1 MKSFKITAL
10 AVALLSAASFAH
22 AQGLAEG
29 PTATPSQGGAAMK
42 ARLEAFEGY
51 AGVFGVSRGGQ
62 TDVGSIARPD
72 GAYPVDPSTPIRWAS
87 VSKMIT
93 AILVFQQI
101 DAGTMGLDTPVATY
115 LPGTTVSNADRITIR
130 QLMAHRSGLS
140 EQSGTPDGPTGDP
153 MQYCGAAKAEPGA
166 VFFYNNCDTVLLG
179 KVLEAVT
186 GRAYLD
192 LVNSHIGAPLGLT
205 VTLPEVPRV
214 EATMEDGSA
223 EPRVWL
229 SGFGPAGGLYGTIGD
244 MLKIDMA
251 LIEGRLISAASL
263 DAMLTGDPAM
273 GYAALSV
280 WSWAPE
286 LGACIGKTRLVERYG
301 EIGGVQ
307 VRNFL
312 LPDLKLALAIYS
324 NDHRTTF
331 GEVWQGQGLSIDLI
345 RAAACGAPPAA

>member
-1 MKSFKITAL
+1 MKSLKVARLVLVLSLGAAGAQAQTAAEGL
-10 AVALLSAASFAH
+10 GAMQARLAAS
-22 AQGLAEG
+22 
-29 PTATPSQGGAAMK
+29 
-42 ARLEAFEGY
+42 EGY

-62 TDVGSIARPD
+62 TGVASIARPD
-72 GAYPVDPSTPIRWAS
+72 GAFPIDPSTPVRWAS

-101 DAGTMGLDTPVATY
+101 DAGTLALDTPVATY
-115 LPGTTVSNADRITIR
+115 LPGTTVANADRITLR
-130 QLMAHRSGLS
+130 QLLGHRSGLAA
-140 EQSGTPDGPTGDP
+140 ELETPDGPPGDAL
-153 MQYCGAAKAEPGA
+153 QYCGAARAEPGSG
-166 VFFYNNCDTVLLG
+166 FFYNNCDTIVVG

-186 GRAYLD
+186 GRTFLD
-192 LVNSHIGAPLGLT
+192 LVNSRIGAPLGLT
-205 VTLPEVPRV
+205 LTLPEGPRV

-223 EPRVWL
+223 EPRIWL
-229 SGFGPAGGLYGTIGD
+229 ADFGPAGGLYGTIGD
-244 MLKIDMA
+244 MLTIDMA

-263 DAMLTGDPAM
+263 DTMLTGDPAS

-280 WSWAPE
+280 WSYAPD
-286 LGACIGKTRLVERYG
+286 LGACIGTTRLVERYG

-312 LPDLKLALAIYS
+312 LPDLKVALAVYS

-345 RAAACGAPPAA
+345 RAAACGVPPAA